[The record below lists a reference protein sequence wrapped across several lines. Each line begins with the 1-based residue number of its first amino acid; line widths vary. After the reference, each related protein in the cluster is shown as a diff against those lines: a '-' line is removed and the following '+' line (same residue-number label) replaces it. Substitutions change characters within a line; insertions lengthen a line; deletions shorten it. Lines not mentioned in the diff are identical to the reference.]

1 MATKAEL
8 QKAVDD
14 TTAAAT
20 SARADWKAAIPGED
34 APKMSAEEQAEV
46 DALEAVY
53 VTAKDARKAAET
65 ALANWAPPAPVAA
78 AGSSNTGNRRK
89 EELETEWLGGYF

>member
-14 TTAAAT
+14 TTVHAT
-20 SARADWKAAIPGED
+20 SARADWKAAIPGQD

-46 DALEAVY
+46 DVLEAVY
-53 VTAKDARKAAET
+53 VKAKGVRQEAEK
-65 ALANWAPPAPVAA
+65 ALADWTPPAA
-78 AGSSNTGNRRK
+78 AGAGDGGVGKRRK
-89 EELETEWLGGYF
+89 EELEAEWIGGYF